1 MIQGEIYR
9 HIDKWSDVGGIESFS
24 DWIDE
29 LNQIKQFSIVRGDEV
44 YDQLVDELDL
54 DGTINIETNITPHNS
69 GNILFNGVVQFDDS
83 FTSKYIKN
91 TPLIIKAIAKPG
103 YEFVAWENISD
114 SSSISI
120 NCENDYN
127 LTAVFQLSNDVVLDW
142 AINHPGRIEEYIENP
157 PPSDWEG
164 VFVAKTK

>member
-1 MIQGEIYR
+1 MYVEIKRSMIDIAVHPIGIDNYTIQRFDEPNWVNLGSFGGVGEKVYYYEALTL
-9 HIDKWSDVGGIESFS
+9 SDSSYQDSGI
-24 DWIDE
+24 
-29 LNQIKQFSIVRGDEV
+29 
-44 YDQLVDELDL
+44 
-54 DGTINIETNITPHNS
+54 T
-69 GNILFNGVVQFDDS
+69 

-127 LTAVFQLSNDVVLDW
+127 LTAVFQLSNDVVLSSVIDQSTTL
-142 AINHPGRIEEYIENP
+142 ISSQNYVVENDLIISNNGRFIIIPNP
-157 PPSDWEG
+157 
-164 VFVAKTK
+164 TKRP